1 MYKLINLFWINDFWN
16 LIERGLPGAGAGLKN
31 PDGFKDST
39 QYIYIYLTAAFGPLS
54 YIFFS
59 ILNWIYR
66 LRALTAVCK
75 VLLEC
80 RRMLK
85 SYDQK
90 FTDVERKLSNI
101 EDGMK
106 QLSFTGNDSKEN
118 EIEMPTLPLVALA
131 DIELLDSNL
140 NEKRF
145 RKNFVSILQLIIFL
159 NFNENDWFCCS
170 KKNCTAP
177 KETIT

>member
-1 MYKLINLFWINDFWN
+1 
-16 LIERGLPGAGAGLKN
+16 
-31 PDGFKDST
+31 
-39 QYIYIYLTAAFGPLS
+39 
-54 YIFFS
+54 
-59 ILNWIYR
+59 
-66 LRALTAVCK
+66 
-75 VLLEC
+75 
-80 RRMLK
+80 MLK

-159 NFNENDWFCCS
+159 NFNEND
-170 KKNCTAP
+170 
-177 KETIT
+177 